1 MFVRVKNGRIF
12 NMDNIAYMDYERMPC
27 FVNNIYAYLVTD
39 KCFTIGK
46 YDTPE
51 RAKEVMNEIINCS
64 IAGIDIYN
72 MPEK

>member
-1 MFVRVKNGRIF
+1 MFIKVKNGRIF
-12 NMDNIAYMDYERMPC
+12 NMDNIVYMDYERMPC

-39 KCFTIGK
+39 KHCTIGK

-51 RAKEVMNEIINCS
+51 RAEEVMNEIIDCC

-72 MPEK
+72 MPEE